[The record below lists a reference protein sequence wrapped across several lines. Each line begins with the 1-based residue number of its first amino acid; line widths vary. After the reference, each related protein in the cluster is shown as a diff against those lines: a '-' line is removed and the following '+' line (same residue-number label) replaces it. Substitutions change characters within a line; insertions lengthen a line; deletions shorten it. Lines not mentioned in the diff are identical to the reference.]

1 MKYKVGDSVRVLPRN
16 YKDLMGGIYR
26 NSYTREMQ
34 TRIGKTFQIIEL
46 RPNGDE
52 DYYRLNDEN
61 DHFDTGYVWH
71 EDWLT
76 DSYEFLTCE
85 DFTI

>member
-1 MKYKVGDSVRVLPRN
+1 
-16 YKDLMGGIYR
+16 
-26 NSYTREMQ
+26 MQ

-76 DSYEFLTCE
+76 DS
-85 DFTI
+85 